1 MTLDLGRVMDTFV
14 WDQNFVTGLPQVDE
28 QHHRLV
34 NLFNEFS
41 HSLFLSDAN
50 RKTLVSDTFERVLD
64 YTRYH
69 FRDEETL
76 MRAEGVDPRHV
87 DAHHAM
93 HKQFVAQ
100 VKSMW
105 ERRNAMSDPSESLVG
120 FLTSWL
126 SLHILGIDQSLARQI
141 QLIRQGL
148 SAAAAF
154 ERETLTND
162 NGMQAV
168 LKLIN
173 NLYRVLSLQNTE
185 LAQAN
190 QHLEQ
195 RVARRTL
202 ELENT
207 NKELEQA
214 YVQLEAYSRV
224 DGLLQIANRKYF
236 DTRLREACASA
247 FRRKQALG
255 LLMIDVDFFKRYNDG
270 YGHQA
275 GDACLQA
282 VARAVQKALARSTDL
297 AARYGGEE
305 LTVILP
311 DTDEAGAIAVAE
323 RVVAEV
329 SALGLPHKASDAA
342 PFVTVSVGA
351 VSQVPTEKEGDLSLL
366 GRADTALYSAKD
378 SGRNRSVLY
387 RS

>member
-342 PFVTVSVGA
+342 PFVTVSGGA

>member
-50 RKTLVSDTFERVLD
+50 RQTLVSDTFERVLD

>member
-387 RS
+387 KS

>member
-1 MTLDLGRVMDTFV
+1 MDTFV

-50 RKTLVSDTFERVLD
+50 RKTLATDTFERVLD

-69 FRDEETL
+69 FQDEETL
-76 MRAEGVDPRHV
+76 MRTEGVDPRHV
-87 DAHHAM
+87 HAHHAM
-93 HKQFVAQ
+93 HKQFVVQ

-105 ERRNAMSDPSESLVG
+105 ERRNAMADPNESLVG

-141 QLIRQGL
+141 QLIRQGM
-148 SAAAAF
+148 SAASAF
-154 ERETLTND
+154 ERETLAND

-173 NLYRVLSLQNTE
+173 NLYHVLSLQNTE

-195 RVARRTL
+195 RVAQRTL
-202 ELENT
+202 ELEKT

-255 LLMIDVDFFKRYNDG
+255 LLMIDVDFFKRYNDS

-282 VARAVQKALARSTDL
+282 VARAVQKALTRSTDL

-305 LTVILP
+305 LAVILP
-311 DTDEAGAIAVAE
+311 DTDEAGVIAVAE

-329 SALGLPHKASDAA
+329 SALGLPHKSSDAA

-366 GRADTALYSAKD
+366 GHADTALYSAKD

-387 RS
+387 KS

>member
-50 RKTLVSDTFERVLD
+50 RKTLVRDTFERVLD

>member
-1 MTLDLGRVMDTFV
+1 MGRVMDTFV

-69 FRDEETL
+69 FQDEESL
-76 MRAEGVDPRHV
+76 MRTEGVDPRHV

-105 ERRNAMSDPSESLVG
+105 ERRSAMSDPSVSLVG

-126 SLHILGIDQSLARQI
+126 SLHILGIDQSLTRQI

-154 ERETLTND
+154 ERETLAND

-173 NLYRVLSLQNTE
+173 NLYHVLSLQNTE

-202 ELENT
+202 ELEKT

-270 YGHQA
+270 YGHQP

-282 VARAVQKALARSTDL
+282 VARAVQKALTRSTDL

-305 LTVILP
+305 LAVILP

-323 RVVAEV
+323 RVVAAV
-329 SALGLPHKASDAA
+329 SALDLPHKASDAA

-366 GRADTALYSAKD
+366 GHADTALYSAKD
-378 SGRNRSVLY
+378 SGRNRAVLY

>member
-1 MTLDLGRVMDTFV
+1 MDTFV

-50 RKTLVSDTFERVLD
+50 RKTLATDTFERVLD

-69 FRDEETL
+69 FHDEETL
-76 MRAEGVDPRHV
+76 MRTAGVDPRHAH
-87 DAHHAM
+87 AHHAM

-105 ERRNAMSDPSESLVG
+105 ERRNAMADPNESLVG

-141 QLIRQGL
+141 KLIRQGM
-148 SAAAAF
+148 SAASAF
-154 ERETLTND
+154 ERETLAND

-173 NLYRVLSLQNTE
+173 NLYHVLSLQNTE

-195 RVARRTL
+195 RVAQRTL
-202 ELENT
+202 ELEKT

-255 LLMIDVDFFKRYNDG
+255 LLMIDVDFFKRYNDS

-275 GDACLQA
+275 GDTCLQA
-282 VARAVQKALARSTDL
+282 VARAVQKALTRSTDL

-305 LTVILP
+305 LAVILP
-311 DTDEAGAIAVAE
+311 DTDEAGVIAVAE

-351 VSQVPTEKEGDLSLL
+351 VSQVPTEKEGALSLL
-366 GRADTALYSAKD
+366 GQADAALYSAKD

-387 RS
+387 KS